1 MMDFPL
7 TISGVI
13 IWTVDE
19 EADNVQI
26 VAKGALVMEND
37 AFLESIRGE
46 QQNYEQGVR
55 SLLKAS

>member
-1 MMDFPL
+1 MDFPL

>member
-1 MMDFPL
+1 MDFPL

-26 VAKGALVMEND
+26 VSKGALVMEND